1 MLQRGSET
9 VGAGITEQAKSLR
22 HVDICV
28 PVRKN
33 KDKWGYDLLEESADD
48 VFHSKSKIE
57 PSAFL

>member
-9 VGAGITEQAKSLR
+9 VGADITERAKSLR
-22 HVDICV
+22 HVDFCV

-33 KDKWGYDLLEESADD
+33 EDKWGYDLREESADD

>member
-9 VGAGITEQAKSLR
+9 VGADITEQAKSLR

-28 PVRKN
+28 PARKN
-33 KDKWGYDLLEESADD
+33 KDKWGDDLREESADD